1 MPKPILSTRSRI
13 SKDKADRLL
22 KGYASRLPPGE
33 AAKRAGISLNTV
45 YEQYARIRWRL
56 IEVGYYQDAALSK
69 AEAGLSQSVKDKLRL
84 RRGIEGDDIYSHAAE
99 VIEWE
104 EEWPPELVLKHLRKI
119 IELTGPIDMPLDL
132 TALQT
137 DMVAAYVRY
146 ARTQLIEDRVAKS
159 AATDAAQQD
168 FLERIRKAI
177 GAYRRDYRSAA
188 KRVSRHEGLQTRR
201 RN

>member
-13 SKDKADRLL
+13 PKGKADRLL
-22 KGYASRLPPGE
+22 KVYASRFPPGE
-33 AAKRAGISLNTV
+33 AAKRTGVSLNTV

-56 IEVGYYQDAALSK
+56 IEVGYYQDAAFSK
-69 AEAGLSQSVKDKLRL
+69 TEAGLSQSVKDKLRL
-84 RRGIEGDDIYSHAAE
+84 RRGIEGDDIHAHAAE

-119 IELTGPIDMPLDL
+119 IELTGPIDLPLDL
-132 TALQT
+132 TAPQT

-146 ARTQLIEDRVAKS
+146 ARTQLIENRVAKN
-159 AATDAAQQD
+159 AATDPAHQD
-168 FLERIRKAI
+168 FLERIRKAV
-177 GAYRRDYRSAA
+177 ATYRRDYRSAA
-188 KRVSRHEGLQTRR
+188 KRVSRQETSQTRR